1 MLRNRDE
8 DRKDKGKGRAAK
20 MELLPGKSNAEGRER
35 GRLVEE
41 LEGRTGGKCVCSWCM
56 SRNSFV
62 CAKYCNNSQIL
73 FSYKSFAKPQHVW
86 LYVCVPSCVCVKLRV
101 FMCVCQCLC

>member
-41 LEGRTGGKCVCSWCM
+41 LEGRTGGMCVCSWCM

-86 LYVCVPSCVCVKLRV
+86 LYVCVPSRVCVKLRV